1 MNILLICAGGLST
14 SLLVTKMKTYAQEI
28 GEMPVIEAHPA
39 GNLGDVIDRFD
50 IVFLGPQIAHKFESI
65 QKEFGD
71 LGKPLVMI
79 EPMDYGLCRGKEVYE
94 KAKQIL
100 GK

>member
-14 SLLVTKMKTYAQEI
+14 SLLVTKMKEYAQSV

-39 GNLGDVIDRFD
+39 NNLGELIDRFD
-50 IVFLGPQIAHKFESI
+50 IVFLGPQIAHKYDAI
-65 QKEFGD
+65 QKEFAD
-71 LGKPLVMI
+71 MGKPIVMI

-94 KAKQIL
+94 KAKKEL

>member
-14 SLLVTKMKTYAQEI
+14 SLLVTKMKEYAQGI

-39 GNLGDVIDRFD
+39 GHLGELIERFD
-50 IVFLGPQIAHKFESI
+50 IVFLGPQIAHKFDSI
-65 QKEFGD
+65 KKEFGD
-71 LGKPLVMI
+71 MGKPITMI